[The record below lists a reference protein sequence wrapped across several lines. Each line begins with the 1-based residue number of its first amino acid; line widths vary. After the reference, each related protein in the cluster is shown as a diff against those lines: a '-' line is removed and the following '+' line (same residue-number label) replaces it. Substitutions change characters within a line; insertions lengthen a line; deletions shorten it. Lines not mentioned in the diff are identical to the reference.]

1 MYFSIAAQAAGKYT
15 SRGPDINGR
24 DTQLR
29 ASDGINVTKAG
40 RAVMRP
46 LVRAGQDIDLHRV
59 DAQPGQVQPADAH
72 IGGRKA
78 QPLAALV
85 AMLHRALDPVPVAK
99 HMGCV
104 ARAALGQ
111 RGADR
116 G

>member
-1 MYFSIAAQAAGKYT
+1 MAVKIAVEVEDEGFEV
-15 SRGPDINGR
+15 G
-24 DTQLR
+24 
-29 ASDGINVTKAG
+29 GILAEHRPHPKAG
-40 RAVMRP
+40 RAIMRP

-59 DAQPGQVQPADAH
+59 DAQPGQVQPADTH

-78 QPLAALV
+78 KPLAALV

-99 HMGCV
+99 HMGCI